1 LPLRTENN
9 DRALRAGG
17 CYGVERCGAR
27 KLEASQKCSC
37 HELRWKNCAPIA
49 RPEFS
54 EKIWE
59 ILASLP
65 PYPLSSSWHSRAR
78 LVGVVA
84 PRRRLEKI
92 ESWRLQTH
100 LFKIFLVTNVS
111 RAP

>member
-1 LPLRTENN
+1 LLLRTENN

-65 PYPLSSSWHSRAR
+65 AISFIIILALPCPLGWSRR
-78 LVGVVA
+78 
-84 PRRRLEKI
+84 PPTE
-92 ESWRLQTH
+92 T
-100 LFKIFLVTNVS
+100 
-111 RAP
+111 